1 MRVSLWISAVNLVA
15 AALLAGCTIATV
27 ETPDPAA
34 IPTGSLE
41 ARGPEATGPVVEVG
55 SDTTLGYGWRYAVYP
70 SDDGWCTQ
78 LETGIATTTG
88 CGEILPEE
96 GEAFGSVGVG
106 DPLPG
111 GETIVEGIASTETA
125 TVWLIADAG
134 RSPAVIMSLAEAGLD
149 GQAFVGFLPPDVAI
163 THVMAVAF
171 NGEVLETYELP

>member
-1 MRVSLWISAVNLVA
+1 MLVVAGLVSACA
-15 AALLAGCTIATV
+15 IATV

-41 ARGPEATGPVVEVG
+41 VRGPEPTGPVVEVG
-55 SDTTLGYGWRYAVYP
+55 SDNTLGYGWRYAVYP

-78 LETGIATTTG
+78 LETGIVTTTG
-88 CGEILPEE
+88 CGEILPA
-96 GEAFGSVGVG
+96 GGRAFGSVAVG

-111 GETIVEGIASTETA
+111 GETIVDGITSPETA

-134 RSPAVIMSLAEAGLD
+134 RLPATLMSLEEAGLD